1 MQELYLIIFTL
12 IGALVGFVLAWTLL
26 KSSVNSALQQ
36 VREEM
41 KKEHSFLSSQ
51 AAEAK
56 EEVRRYRDRVNQL
69 STELKQLK
77 NENGARRREE

>member
-1 MQELYLIIFTL
+1 MQELHLIIFTL

-26 KSSVNSALQQ
+26 KSSVSSALQQ

-41 KKEHSFLSSQ
+41 KKEHSFLSAQ

-56 EEVRRYRDRVNQL
+56 EEVRRYRDRINQL
-69 STELKQLK
+69 STELKRFK
-77 NENGARRREE
+77 NDSGAPRQEE

>member
-1 MQELYLIIFTL
+1 MQELHLIIFTL

-26 KSSVNSALQQ
+26 KSSVRSALEQ

-41 KKEHSFLSSQ
+41 KKEHSFLSAQ

-69 STELKQLK
+69 STELKRLK
-77 NENGARRREE
+77 NDSGASRQEE